1 MDFDGISNYN
11 LLIGFDDLEVGEK
24 GVILVK
30 FLVENCGINVGLF
43 FNNVY
48 VDVVFFMG
56 EEVSDVFM
64 LGFDLDLNGDGD
76 LDENGL
82 IIIVFE

>member
-1 MDFDGISNYN
+1 
-11 LLIGFDDLEVGEK
+11 
-24 GVILVK
+24 
-30 FLVENCGINVGLF
+30 
-43 FNNVY
+43 
-48 VDVVFFMG
+48 MG

-82 IIIVFE
+82 IIIVFEQVIQIGIVKNVVEVIINFDGLFDIIYEFNIENFGIVELEEI